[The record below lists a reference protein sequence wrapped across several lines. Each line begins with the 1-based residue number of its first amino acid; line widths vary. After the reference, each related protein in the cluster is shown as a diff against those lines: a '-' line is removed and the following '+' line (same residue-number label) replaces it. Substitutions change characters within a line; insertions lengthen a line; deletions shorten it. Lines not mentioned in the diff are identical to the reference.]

1 MASLQKL
8 WREHVVAARAQTLLD
23 LAATDASSVA
33 VLIGTPPNDRVIRDL
48 ERDALDRGYPVTTV
62 SVEDHPLH
70 RLHVLLK
77 HLAADLRLPDVRGRA
92 PHGLAGALEAFRR
105 EHGHEAVER
114 FHEFADADGLTG
126 ELRVLAAEALEPE
139 GASRPLLRW
148 LAGARLSRAH
158 SDMGLRPIVPR
169 TAKSAL
175 LQLTRFLR
183 VLGYPGLRVILRD
196 AESLVDL
203 SPGRREVAYTVL
215 RELVDNADSPRG
227 MVATEVLLIGGRA
240 LLDRK
245 ASLYAHPALA
255 SRLLADELIGPP
267 LPHRPMELLDPP
279 EDETPKSIGP
289 APTPRAPEPG
299 RANALRAQ
307 LRIAQGLPPVGGV
320 EALSVGLNQIDAR
333 LSRLFG
339 RASHDASVVALLVG
353 DYGTGKTH
361 HLMHLE
367 SRALADR
374 RPVFHL
380 SVERLDEDLG
390 NPQRHLRR
398 LLELGVLPG
407 RRHSGPFERLEGW
420 LASRKRR
427 RNLREALVSIA
438 ESEIPA
444 AWAAERCLEG
454 SPDDELDATHVRTI
468 LTGTD
473 LEFLNS
479 APRHRREAYDR
490 LQLWLELLA
499 RFEDC
504 AGPVIVLDEA
514 ENLYRT
520 GVSRTDRRTALRS
533 LSFYC
538 GGSLPGACVVL
549 AVTPDTL
556 EHLREEAD
564 ALLDEIDEQAS
575 RLPEED
581 PWMLRRRLQGRPI
594 TITRL
599 RKADLEELARHAH
612 SLGRRARGAVPDPT
626 WEEDLQ
632 EILKAAATPRQLV
645 RMVAMRS
652 ERISWHGTP

>member
-1 MASLQKL
+1 MASLEKL

-23 LAATDASSVA
+23 LAATDGSSVA
-33 VLIGTPPNDRVIRDL
+33 VLVGTPPNEKIIHDL
-48 ERDALDRGYPVTTV
+48 ERDALGRGYPVATV
-62 SVEDHPLH
+62 SVEEHPLH

-92 PHGLAGALEAFRR
+92 PHGLTGALEAFRR
-105 EHGHEAVER
+105 EHGDESVER

-139 GASRPLLRW
+139 GTARPLVRW
-148 LAGARLSRAH
+148 LRGGQVSRRH
-158 SDMGLRPIVPR
+158 LDMGLRPIVPR
-169 TAKSAL
+169 TAKAAL
-175 LQLTRFLR
+175 IQLTRFLR
-183 VLGYPGLRVILRD
+183 VLGYPGLRIVLKD
-196 AESLVDL
+196 AESLVEL

-227 MVATEVLLIGGRA
+227 MVATEVLLVGGRA

-255 SRLLADELIGPP
+255 SRLLSDELIGPP
-267 LPHRPMELLDPP
+267 LPHRPLELLDPP
-279 EDETPKSIGP
+279 EDETPASLGP
-289 APTPRAPEPG
+289 APTPRPPEPG
-299 RANALRAQ
+299 RGNALRAQ

-320 EALSVGLNQIDAR
+320 EALSVGLEQIDAR

-339 RASHDASVVALLVG
+339 HAGRDASVVALLVG

-407 RRHSGPFERLEGW
+407 RRHAGPFERLEGW
-420 LASRKRR
+420 LASRRR
-427 RNLREALVSIA
+427 RRELREALVSIA
-438 ESEIPA
+438 DSDIPA

-454 SPDDELDATHVRTI
+454 SPEDDLDPIHVRTI
-468 LTGTD
+468 LTGAD
-473 LEFLNS
+473 LEFLNA

-504 AGPVIVLDEA
+504 AGPVIILDEA

-520 GVSRTDRRTALRS
+520 GVSRVERRTALRS

-556 EHLREEAD
+556 EHLREEAEM
-564 ALLDEIDEQAS
+564 LLDELDEQAS

-581 PWMLRRRLQGRPI
+581 PWMLRRRLQARPI
-594 TITRL
+594 TITKL
-599 RKADLEELARHAH
+599 RKADLEELARRAH
-612 SLGRRARGAVPDPT
+612 TLGRRARGAVPDPT

-632 EILKAAATPRQLV
+632 TILREAKTPRQLV
-645 RMVAMRS
+645 RMVAMRT
-652 ERISWHGTP
+652 ERLAWHGTP

>member
-1 MASLQKL
+1 MASLEKL
-8 WREHVVAARAQTLLD
+8 WREHVVAARGQTLLD
-23 LAATDASSVA
+23 LAATDASNVA
-33 VLIGTPPNDRVIRDL
+33 VLVGTPPNDRVVHDL
-48 ERDALDRGYPVTTV
+48 ERDALARGFPVATV
-62 SVEDHPLH
+62 SVEEHPLH

-77 HLAADLRLPDVRGRA
+77 HLATDLRLPDVRGRA
-92 PHGLAGALEAFRR
+92 PHGIAGALQAFRR
-105 EHGHEAVER
+105 EHGDEAVER

-126 ELRVLAAEALEPE
+126 ELRTLAAEALEQD
-139 GASRPLLRW
+139 GSSRPLLRW
-148 LAGARLSRAH
+148 LRGGALARAH
-158 SDMGLRPIVPR
+158 LDLGLRPILPR
-169 TAKSAL
+169 TAKAAL
-175 LQLTRFLR
+175 VQLTRFLR

-196 AESLVDL
+196 GESLVDL

-255 SRLLADELIGPP
+255 SRLLADTLIGPP
-267 LPHRPMELLDPP
+267 LPHRPLELLDPP
-279 EDETPKSIGP
+279 EDETPATLGP
-289 APTPRAPEPG
+289 APTPRAAEPG
-299 RANALRAQ
+299 RRNALRAQ
-307 LRIAQGLPPVGGV
+307 LRIAQGLPPLGGV
-320 EALSVGLNQIDAR
+320 EALSVGLEQIDAR
-333 LSRLFG
+333 LSRLFAQTD
-339 RASHDASVVALLVG
+339 RDESTVALLVG

-367 SRALADR
+367 ARALAER

-380 SVERLDEDLG
+380 AVERLDEDLG

-427 RNLREALVSIA
+427 RLLREALEELA
-438 ESEIPA
+438 ASEVPA

-454 SPDDELDATHVRTI
+454 SSEDDLKATHVRRI
-468 LTGTD
+468 LTGAD
-473 LEFLNS
+473 LEFLNA

-520 GVSRTDRRTALRS
+520 GVSRRHRRTALRS
-533 LSFYC
+533 LAFYC

-549 AVTPDTL
+549 AVTPETL
-556 EHLREEAD
+556 DHLREEAE

-581 PWMLRRRLQGRPI
+581 PWMLRRRLQARPI
-594 TITRL
+594 TISRL
-599 RKADLEELARHAH
+599 RKSDLEELARRAH
-612 SLGRRARGAVPDPT
+612 TLGRRARGAIPDPT
-626 WEEDLQ
+626 WEDDLQ
-632 EILKAAATPRQLV
+632 GILKEAATPRQLV
-645 RMVAMRS
+645 RMVAMRT
-652 ERISWHGTP
+652 ERLAWHGTP